1 MRYSANKD
9 IRTEVRALIRKGWHF
24 SWGGKHGKL
33 ISPSG
38 RKFTVPTSPSDH
50 RSLLNFRRDV
60 RVGLANF

>member
-1 MRYSANKD
+1 MRNSTNKD

-60 RVGLANF
+60 RVNLANS